1 MLANS
6 GDRTPPTLL
15 AIGACFALRVGVG
28 AAVCAVARAVLDGD
42 GVPYGDL
49 VGADEDVFDERAQDP
64 LPFGH
69 GRGGGLVTQSGEEV
83 LQVVGELEVDLP
95 VGELAVEG
103 VELVAKAGLA
113 GTQLGHAGAQ
123 LVERDQLLLV
133 GADEAGD
140 RGGRLGHCAVKALAL
155 DGGGVGGAD
164 LFEPGV
170 DLGPDQGRGR

>member
-1 MLANS
+1 M
-6 GDRTPPTLL
+6 TEP
-15 AIGACFALRVGVG
+15 IRVTG
-28 AAVCAVARAVLDGD
+28 RR
-42 GVPYGDL
+42 
-49 VGADEDVFDERAQDP
+49 ADEDVFDEQAQDP

-103 VELVAKAGLA
+103 VELVAQARLA
-113 GTQLGHAGAQ
+113 RTQLGHAGAQ

-140 RGGRLGHCAVKALAL
+140 RGGRLGHLRRQGA
-155 DGGGVGGAD
+155 GVGRW
-164 LFEPGV
+164 
-170 DLGPDQGRGR
+170 RGRRYD